1 MKRTQIIKTL
11 KHKSVKFRIM
21 KAVRKQEVCRL
32 HKKMAR
38 NRRELP
44 IGKMLVVNQLRGCC
58 LFLNQFEFECA

>member
-44 IGKMLVVNQLRGCC
+44 IGKMELAQRM
-58 LFLNQFEFECA
+58 LFIFGSV